1 MWVFAGGTDV
11 PSRAIVFA
19 AGAKIWFLPEVF
31 GRVAGGRG
39 GNMADV
45 LDEDCSAYVGGRY
58 LIRRG
63 AGCGLSGAGGM
74 FAVGWSHGGR
84 PGFEVR

>member
-1 MWVFAGGTDV
+1 M
-11 PSRAIVFA
+11 RIVT
-19 AGAKIWFLPEVF
+19 
-31 GRVAGGRG
+31 RT
-39 GNMADV
+39 
-45 LDEDCSAYVGGRY
+45 YVSGRY
-58 LIRRG
+58 LIMRRG